1 MLSDK
6 VELGENMG
14 LSVEK
19 LANTTELDSN
29 FSAEN
34 KEPDNRELKML
45 KELLKSGSKDE
56 QHLLAQA
63 LLEMVALDSDKLIY

>member
-19 LANTTELDSN
+19 LANTTELFSN
-29 FSAEN
+29 YFAEH
-34 KEPDNRELKML
+34 KESDRELKML
-45 KELLKSGSKDE
+45 IELLKSGSKDE

-63 LLEMVALDSDKLIY
+63 LLEMAGLNSDK